1 MAQKNSI
8 SEITKNY
15 LQKLAQKY
23 ETADFSDG
31 DPSFILNYYNK
42 DEQTEAAA
50 FITALLSFGQRQ
62 QFLKKVDYI
71 LSLAQ
76 SDFCLWLKSG
86 KWQNDFPSGTKK
98 FYRFYSF
105 DDMRLVFARMQNL
118 LQKYNTFGEAVKAE
132 YQKQLAI
139 LSDTAGAEFSNIN
152 RKSGSQIQKALVLA
166 GAVSDLFSDCKIVPH
181 GKQCANKRLHM
192 YFRWM
197 VRKNSPVDKGFW
209 NWFDQKDLIIPLDTH
224 VLQEAKKLNLIRQ
237 NAPASAKTA
246 AEITDALKTIWPD
259 DPVKGDFALFGSG
272 VDTTASSVGNL

>member
-1 MAQKNSI
+1 MTQKSSI
-8 SEITKNY
+8 SEKTKSY
-15 LQKLAQKY
+15 LQELAQKY
-23 ETADFSDG
+23 ETDDFSDG
-31 DPSFILNYYNK
+31 DPSFILNYYKK

-118 LQKYNTFGEAVKAE
+118 LQKYNTFGEAVKTE
-132 YQKQLAI
+132 YQKQLAF
-139 LSDTAGAEFSNIN
+139 LSDTAGASTSNEKTA
-152 RKSGSQIQKALVLA
+152 RPIQKALILA
-166 GAVSDLFSDCKIVPH
+166 DAFSALFSDCKIVPH

-197 VRKNSPVDKGFW
+197 VRKNSPVDKGIW

-224 VLQEAKKLNLIRQ
+224 VLQQAKKLNLIRK

-272 VDTTASSVGNL
+272 VDTTVSSAGNL

>member
-1 MAQKNSI
+1 MTQKSSI
-8 SEITKNY
+8 SDKTKRH
-15 LQKLAQKY
+15 LEELAQKY

-31 DPSFILNYYNK
+31 DPSFILNYYKK
-42 DEQTEAAA
+42 DEQTETAA

-76 SDFCLWLKSG
+76 NDFCLWLKSG
-86 KWQNDFPSGTKK
+86 KWQNDFPCGTKK

-105 DDMRLVFARMQNL
+105 DDMRLVFAQMQNL

-132 YQKQLAI
+132 YQKQLSVF
-139 LSDTAGAEFSNIN
+139 SDTAGASAGNG
-152 RKSGSQIQKALVLA
+152 KKASQRNKALVLA
-166 GAVSDLFSDCKIVPH
+166 DAVSDLFSECKIVPH

-197 VRKNSPVDKGFW
+197 VRKNSPVDKGIW

-224 VLQEAKKLNLIRQ
+224 VLQQAKKLNLIRQ

-246 AEITDALKTIWPD
+246 AEITDALKTVWPD

-272 VDTTASSVGNL
+272 VDTTSSSAGNL